1 MLVRKLGSETHE
13 GKQLD
18 IMQCSRM
25 HPNRTIIITQVICI
39 YKSITINIIM
49 LVRKLGSE
57 THEGKQLDIMQCS
70 RMHPNR
76 NITIT
81 NR

>member
-13 GKQLD
+13 GKHLD

-49 LVRKLGSE
+49 LVRKHTKGNNYKL
-57 THEGKQLDIMQCS
+57 CS
-70 RMHPNR
+70 APVC
-76 NITIT
+76 TLT
-81 NR
+81 EVSLLQTDEQV